1 VNISITADERTLLAD
16 LVQQGLQDL
25 REEIYKTDTSTYR
38 DQLHARESIFKD
50 LLAKIEQAGT

>member
-1 VNISITADERTLLAD
+1 MNISITADERSMLAD

-38 DQLHARESIFKD
+38 DQLHAREALFKD
-50 LLAKIEQAGT
+50 LLVKIEQART